1 MITISR
7 ASLVVSAVTL
17 SCAGAACAQQDSPSR
32 SQPTYQVV
40 EAFPNLTF
48 RRPTDLQSP
57 RDGTNRLFVLEQDG
71 VIRVFENTPAATSSA
86 VFLDL
91 RSRVNKSGNE
101 MGLLGLA
108 FHPQFKSNPVF
119 FVDYTATSMT
129 RRITRVSRFRVSEHP
144 NAADPS
150 SEEAV
155 IEIGQPYSN
164 HNGGQLQFG
173 PDGMLYIAMG
183 DGGSGGDPQGN
194 AQDPRSLLGK
204 LLRLDVSKK
213 PYAIPTDNPFH
224 GGRTPRGEVYALGLR
239 NPWRFSF
246 DRATGQLWAADV
258 GQVTY
263 EEINLIEK
271 GKNYGWD
278 CREGRH
284 PYDPARER
292 SDRCDGATG
301 LVDPVWEY
309 GRDQGISVT
318 GGYVYRG
325 KALPDLVGWYVYA
338 DYGSGNIWALR
349 MENGRAVNRLLTNA
363 RVLISTFGVDEHDEL
378 YICAH
383 DPGNEPTKIYRLEAK

>member
-1 MITISR
+1 
-7 ASLVVSAVTL
+7 
-17 SCAGAACAQQDSPSR
+17 
-32 SQPTYQVV
+32 
-40 EAFPNLTF
+40 
-48 RRPTDLQSP
+48 
-57 RDGTNRLFVLEQDG
+57 
-71 VIRVFENTPAATSSA
+71 

-108 FHPQFKSNPVF
+108 FHPQFKSHPVF

-129 RRITRVSRFRVSEHP
+129 RRVTRVARFRVSDHP
-144 NAADPS
+144 NAADAK

-155 IEIGQPYSN
+155 IEIGQPYPN

-183 DGGSGGDPQGN
+183 DGGSGGDPHGN

-204 LLRLDVSKK
+204 LLRLDVSKQ
-213 PYAIPTDNPFH
+213 PYDIPADNPFH
-224 GGRTPRGEVYALGLR
+224 GGRTPRGEIYALGLR

-263 EEINLIEK
+263 EEINLVEK

-278 CREGRH
+278 CREGKH
-284 PYDPARER
+284 PYEPEGDQSER
-292 SDRCDGATG
+292 CRGANG

-338 DYGSGNIWALR
+338 DYGSGNIWAIR

-363 RVLISTFGVDEHDEL
+363 RILISTFGVDEHDEL